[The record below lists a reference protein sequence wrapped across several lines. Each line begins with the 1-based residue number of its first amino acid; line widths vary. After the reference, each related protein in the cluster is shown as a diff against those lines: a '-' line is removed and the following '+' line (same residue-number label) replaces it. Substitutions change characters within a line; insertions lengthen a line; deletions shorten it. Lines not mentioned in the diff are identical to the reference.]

1 MSKQATICV
10 EPVSKS
16 AQQRTY
22 TQTCFRPE
30 PASVKV
36 SLDRRPQGI
45 IGANYTALI
54 LTRTEAEKIHA
65 QLGELLRRMPA
76 PTKASPV
83 KKSAAA
89 DGDVP
94 SNVNANPVPRAKG
107 AGYDELYLALSD
119 ALKSY
124 ARTTMDVQAGYA
136 AEFNNANVNGDRTL
150 KWTLCSMTPSAR
162 EDLERKLVK
171 ALRKV
176 AYVRNVS
183 VKEGVAHWGSTP
195 TSLLIRVAIN

>member
-16 AQQRTY
+16 AQQRKY
-22 TQTCFRPE
+22 TQTCFHPE

-36 SLDRRPQGI
+36 LVDRRPQGI
-45 IGANYTALI
+45 IGANYEVLV

-89 DGDVP
+89 DGVP

-107 AGYDELYLALSD
+107 AGYDELYLVLSD

-124 ARTTMDVQAGYA
+124 ARTTMDVQANYA
-136 AEFNNANVNGDRTL
+136 ADFNNANVNGDRTL

-162 EDLERKLVK
+162 EDLEHKLVK

-183 VKEGVAHWGSTP
+183 VKEGVTRWEGSTP
-195 TSLLIRVAIN
+195 TSLLIRVAI